1 MSAWAD
7 LDHYVAEHGIP
18 EEDYPAALALWVSH
32 QANGVLPFFEKVKR
46 PTADFEIEGDDL
58 SGPGTR
64 ADGQGSDDLSLRS
77 KRLRPHGR
85 G

>member
-7 LDHYVAEHGIP
+7 FDHYVAEHGIP

-32 QANGVLPFFEKVKR
+32 QANGVLPFFEKVSVRQQTSRSKGTISR
-46 PTADFEIEGDDL
+46 GQSQGPTA
-58 SGPGTR
+58 T
-64 ADGQGSDDLSLRS
+64 GSDDLSLRS
-77 KRLRPHGR
+77 KRFRPHGR